1 MSKLLTTSD
10 EVSALVNSVKVVAI
24 VGVSDKP
31 DRASNGVAKYLQDHS
46 SYKLY
51 FVNPL
56 LETVL
61 GEESYKSLAEI
72 PEKIDLVD
80 VFRKPSDM
88 EAVMDEAIEV
98 GAKAFWMQL
107 GISEAT
113 QAERGVQAGMD
124 VVQNLCLKVEF
135 EKYVR

>member
-1 MSKLLTTSD
+1 MSKLLTTSV

-46 SYKLY
+46 TYKLY

-61 GEESYKSLAEI
+61 GEKSYKSLAEI

>member
-1 MSKLLTTSD
+1 MSKLLTTP
-10 EVSALVNSVKVVAI
+10 EEISALVNSVKVVAI

-61 GEESYKSLAEI
+61 GEKSYKSLSEI
-72 PEKIDLVD
+72 PEQIDLVD

-88 EAVMDEAIEV
+88 EAVMDEAISV
-98 GAKAFWMQL
+98 KAKSFWMQL
-107 GISEAT
+107 GISEAV

-135 EKYVR
+135 EKYVN